1 MRLSALIALWSSL
14 SLADGWWCT
23 TLSRTN
29 GLCVPLAGCSR
40 WKQISDK
47 NYISREETNLLRSA
61 SRACSTAG
69 HFCCAL
75 TDLLQTTPN
84 KQSSVQLTTTTIRS
98 TTRPEAETFAPV
110 AVDRTVPHGECFQD
124 WLPED
129 ARHGGRYAENAAFGV
144 FVAGTTA
151 QGKRGRC
158 VGSLITPEY
167 VLTAAHCA
175 KELENLVLYVN
186 AHNLSDDG
194 QQFRGNVRP
203 SFVEET
209 IIHEN
214 YTKTSAGYDIAL
226 LRLNGSIP
234 MGAPDSPWPICIPL
248 AQEEVASVG
257 HTLRSFGWGLNAEGQ
272 PSDTKQWVTV
282 ERISLKQCRDILTG
296 TSLAGPQL
304 DERSI
309 CTVSITG
316 HDVFAGYSGGPLMYR
331 KRGVWFVVG
340 LVSFG
345 VGRTNNLY
353 PVVSTNVQ
361 QYGEWILD
369 KIRSRS
375 GPGRVAA
382 SGQWWK

>member
-1 MRLSALIALWSSL
+1 MRLSCALIALWSSL
-14 SLADGWWCT
+14 SLADARWCI
-23 TLSRTN
+23 TLAVTN
-29 GLCVPLAGCSR
+29 GLCVPLAGCPP
-40 WKQISDK
+40 WKQLSDK
-47 NYISREETNLLRSA
+47 TYISVQETNLLQNLQRS
-61 SRACSTAG
+61 
-69 HFCCAL
+69 
-75 TDLLQTTPN
+75 TP
-84 KQSSVQLTTTTIRS
+84 KTQSSVQSTKSSTTTF
-98 TTRPEAETFAPV
+98 RPEVDTFVPHRV
-110 AVDRTVPHGECFQD
+110 TDRMVPHGECLQD

-144 FVAGTTA
+144 FVAGTNA
-151 QGKRGRC
+151 QDKRGRC
-158 VGSLITPEY
+158 VGSLITPDY
-167 VLTAAHCA
+167 VLTVAHCA
-175 KELENLVLYVN
+175 KDLENLVLYVN

-194 QQFRGNVRP
+194 HGLQIRGRNVRP
-203 SFVEET
+203 SYVEEV

-214 YTKTSAGYDIAL
+214 YTKTSAGCDIAL
-226 LRLNGSIP
+226 LRLKRSIP
-234 MGAPDSPWPICIPL
+234 MGAPDSPWPVCVPL
-248 AQEEVASVG
+248 AQEHEEVASFG
-257 HTLRSFGWGLNAEGQ
+257 HALRSFGWGLNAEGQ

-282 ERISLKQCRDILTG
+282 ERISLEQCRDILQG
-296 TSLAGPQL
+296 ASLTAPQL

-331 KRGVWFVVG
+331 KQGVWFVVG
-340 LVSFG
+340 LVSYG

-382 SGQWWK
+382 TGQSLK